1 MHHYRYLKNLSDH
14 HTNTCE
20 TLTTFNKTPKKFT
33 DKEKRRAWMNHP
45 DTDYVFYSL
54 NEGTI
59 ASTRISKRGGNKVE
73 AMYGFVVEY
82 DNTDPNVIIA
92 GMDPNVGVVT
102 GMFQS
107 FWDAPG
113 GIKEE
118 FREINYSFGSEYWY
132 NDQFAIRTGYFFEHA
147 TKGGRKFF
155 TFGSGVKYS
164 AFILDFSYLISATT
178 DAGATNPLA
187 NTMRFS
193 MIWNFGAMKAIN

>member
-82 DNTDPNVIIA
+82 DNIDPDWDKVVEEVLSKCGPFPPTVITRTPSGGIRLIWEFEGKLLIDYRMFNAFVKALADKLRVRRMFA
-92 GMDPNVGVVT
+92 GFDESCLDAAKYWFLGDIIHVT
-102 GMFQS
+102 GK
-107 FWDAPG
+107 D
-113 GIKEE
+113 
-118 FREINYSFGSEYWY
+118 
-132 NDQFAIRTGYFFEHA
+132 
-147 TKGGRKFF
+147 
-155 TFGSGVKYS
+155 
-164 AFILDFSYLISATT
+164 
-178 DAGATNPLA
+178 
-187 NTMRFS
+187 
-193 MIWNFGAMKAIN
+193 

>member
-82 DNTDPNVIIA
+82 DNIDP
-92 GMDPNVGVVT
+92 DWDKVVEEI
-102 GMFQS
+102 
-107 FWDAPG
+107 PRRN
-113 GIKEE
+113 IKVSAR
-118 FREINYSFGSEYWY
+118 REKSC
-132 NDQFAIRTGYFFEHA
+132 H
-147 TKGGRKFF
+147 
-155 TFGSGVKYS
+155 V
-164 AFILDFSYLISATT
+164 LH
-178 DAGATNPLA
+178 
-187 NTMRFS
+187 MRAH
-193 MIWNFGAMKAIN
+193 IPE